1 MKKAAIIIFIK
12 NPDLG
17 RVKKRLAKTL
27 GDEIALAVYEQM
39 LAHTRQIT
47 KALSVDKFLYYDR
60 EAVAND
66 AWPDDLYQKKI
77 QSGTTM
83 ATRIDTAFNEL
94 FTAGYEHVVIIG
106 SDCVDLD
113 ERIIRLAFRQLDH
126 FDTVLGP
133 TKDGGSYLLGT
144 SHYLPDL
151 FKVTAWGTPTLSA
164 DLLKTIHQHKKT
176 CFMLSE
182 LSSITTVE
190 DLSCSL
196 NQLVK

>member
-39 LAHTRQIT
+39 LAHTQQIT

-60 EAVAND
+60 EAVTND
-66 AWPDDLYQKKI
+66 AWPDDLYQKRL
-77 QSGTTM
+77 QSGATM

-94 FTAGYEHVVIIG
+94 FNAGYEHVIIIG
-106 SDCVDLD
+106 SDCIDLD

-144 SHYLPDL
+144 SHYMPDVY
-151 FKVTAWGTPTLSA
+151 KVSGWGTPTLSA
-164 DLLKTIHQHKKT
+164 ILLKTIQQNKKT
-176 CFMLSE
+176 CFLLSE

-190 DLSCSL
+190 DLTCDL
-196 NQLVK
+196 NQLVR